1 MSELNLS
8 FHTTFSLKKED
19 ILRMIKV
26 AEEEE
31 KGVKDSQENL
41 MAKTGLGNKKVSPIK
56 SWSIRSGLVDRET
69 GKLTPQGAIA
79 RKHDPYL
86 QSPITDWLMH
96 FYLSFSDKGLETPPP
111 APADWGGWTWFV
123 YSFLPQRK
131 TFTRQELESYAGSV
145 FTKAAKNIAKD
156 LNILLR
162 AYTEPHALF
171 GCGFVKTN
179 EKDKFAV
186 SQANQPNDYLIAYLL
201 SQLWERDFGDTN
213 SIQTREIS
221 QQKLG
226 LKEVLGINADA
237 LQTILDRLEA
247 KAIIEQNRAVSPAE
261 TIRRW
266 HNPLDLL
273 KKAYIE
279 EDCFFKNEVYTV
291 RRFQSLIQ
299 KKTPFNIG
307 DQAGQLRR
315 ERIKVNCQ

>member
-1 MSELNLS
+1 MPELNLS

-69 GKLTPQGAIA
+69 GKLTSQGAIA
-79 RKHDPYL
+79 HKHDPYL

-111 APADWGGWTWFV
+111 DPADWGGWTWFV

-131 TFTRQELESYAGSV
+131 NFTRQELESYAGSV

-162 AYTEPHALF
+162 AYIEPHALF
-171 GCGFVKTN
+171 SCGFVKAI
-179 EKDKFAV
+179 EKDKFV
-186 SQANQPNDYLIAYLL
+186 VGQGNQPNDYLIAYLL
-201 SQLWERDFGDTN
+201 TQLWERDFGDTN
-213 SIQTREIS
+213 SVQTREIL

-226 LKEVLGINADA
+226 LTEVLGINADS

-261 TIRRW
+261 TVRRW

-273 KKAYIE
+273 EKAYA
-279 EDCFFKNEVYTV
+279 D
-291 RRFQSLIQ
+291 
-299 KKTPFNIG
+299 
-307 DQAGQLRR
+307 
-315 ERIKVNCQ
+315 

>member
-1 MSELNLS
+1 MPELNLS

-69 GKLTPQGAIA
+69 GKLTSQGAIA

-111 APADWGGWTWFV
+111 DPADWGGWTWFV

-131 TFTRQELESYAGSV
+131 NFTRQELESYAGSV

-162 AYTEPHALF
+162 AYIEPHALF
-171 GCGFVKTN
+171 GCGFVKAI
-179 EKDKFAV
+179 EKDKFV
-186 SQANQPNDYLIAYLL
+186 VGQGNQPNDYLIAYLL
-201 SQLWERDFGDTN
+201 TQLWERDFGDTN
-213 SIQTREIS
+213 SVQTREIL

-226 LKEVLGINADA
+226 LTEVLGINADSV
-237 LQTILDRLEA
+237 QTTLDRLEA

-261 TIRRW
+261 TVRRW

-273 KKAYIE
+273 EKAYA
-279 EDCFFKNEVYTV
+279 D
-291 RRFQSLIQ
+291 
-299 KKTPFNIG
+299 
-307 DQAGQLRR
+307 
-315 ERIKVNCQ
+315 

>member
-19 ILRMIKV
+19 ILRIVKV

-41 MAKTGLGNKKVSPIK
+41 MAKTGLGNKKVGPIK

-96 FYLSFSDKGLETPPP
+96 FYLSFSDKGLATPPSDP
-111 APADWGGWTWFV
+111 AEWGGWTWFI

-131 TFTRQELESYAGSV
+131 NFTRQELESYAGSV

-171 GCGFVKTN
+171 GCGFVKAIK
-179 EKDKFAV
+179 KDKF
-186 SQANQPNDYLIAYLL
+186 
-201 SQLWERDFGDTN
+201 
-213 SIQTREIS
+213 
-221 QQKLG
+221 
-226 LKEVLGINADA
+226 
-237 LQTILDRLEA
+237 
-247 KAIIEQNRAVSPAE
+247 
-261 TIRRW
+261 
-266 HNPLDLL
+266 
-273 KKAYIE
+273 
-279 EDCFFKNEVYTV
+279 
-291 RRFQSLIQ
+291 
-299 KKTPFNIG
+299 
-307 DQAGQLRR
+307 
-315 ERIKVNCQ
+315 IK

>member
-1 MSELNLS
+1 MSEFNLS
-8 FHTTFSLKKED
+8 FHGTFALKKED

-26 AEEEE
+26 AEEE
-31 KGVKDSQENL
+31 KGADDTKQNL
-41 MAKTGLGNKKVSPIK
+41 MSRTGLGNEKVLRIK
-56 SWSIRSGLVDRET
+56 GWSILSGLVDKET

-111 APADWGGWTWFV
+111 DPAEWGGWTWFV

-131 TFTRQELESYAGSV
+131 TFSRQELESYAGSV

-171 GCGFVKTN
+171 GCGFVKAT
-179 EKDKFAV
+179 EKDKFVVA
-186 SQANQPNDYLIAYLL
+186 QANQPNEYLIAYLL
-201 SQLWERDFGDTN
+201 TQLWERDFGDTN
-213 SIQTREIS
+213 SVQTREIL

-226 LKEVLGINADA
+226 LTEVLGINADSI
-237 LQTILDRLEA
+237 QTILDRLEA

-261 TIRRW
+261 TVRRW

-273 KKAYIE
+273 EKAYA
-279 EDCFFKNEVYTV
+279 D
-291 RRFQSLIQ
+291 
-299 KKTPFNIG
+299 
-307 DQAGQLRR
+307 
-315 ERIKVNCQ
+315 

>member
-1 MSELNLS
+1 MPELNLS

-69 GKLTPQGAIA
+69 GKLTSQGAIA

-111 APADWGGWTWFV
+111 DPADWGGWTWFV

-131 TFTRQELESYAGSV
+131 NFTRQELESYAGSV

-162 AYTEPHALF
+162 AYIEPHALF
-171 GCGFVKTN
+171 GCGFVKAI
-179 EKDKFAV
+179 EKDKFV
-186 SQANQPNDYLIAYLL
+186 VGQGNQPNDYLIAYLL
-201 SQLWERDFGDTN
+201 TQLWERDFGDTN
-213 SIQTREIS
+213 SVQTREIL

-226 LKEVLGINADA
+226 LTEVLGINADS

-261 TIRRW
+261 TVRRW

-273 KKAYIE
+273 EKAYA
-279 EDCFFKNEVYTV
+279 D
-291 RRFQSLIQ
+291 
-299 KKTPFNIG
+299 
-307 DQAGQLRR
+307 
-315 ERIKVNCQ
+315 

>member
-8 FHTTFSLKKED
+8 FHATFALKKED
-19 ILRMIKV
+19 VLRIIK
-26 AEEEE
+26 AAEEE
-31 KGVKDSQENL
+31 KGLDDSRDNL
-41 MAKTGLGNKKVSPIK
+41 VIRIGMGAPKVGALKT
-56 SWSIRSGLVDRET
+56 WATRSGLVDDI
-69 GKLTPQGAIA
+69 KLTPQGAIA

-96 FYLSFSDKGLETPPP
+96 FYLSFSDKGLATPPP
-111 APADWGGWTWFV
+111 DAAEWGGWTWFV

-131 TFTRQELESYAGSV
+131 TFSRQELESYAGSV
-145 FTKAAKNIAKD
+145 FIKAAKNIAKD

-171 GCGFVKTN
+171 GCGFVKAT

-186 SQANQPNDYLIAYLL
+186 GQANQPNDYLIAYLL

-213 SIQTREIS
+213 SIQTREIL

-261 TIRRW
+261 TVRRW

-273 KKAYIE
+273 EKAYAE
-279 EDCFFKNEVYTV
+279 
-291 RRFQSLIQ
+291 
-299 KKTPFNIG
+299 
-307 DQAGQLRR
+307 
-315 ERIKVNCQ
+315 

>member
-1 MSELNLS
+1 MPEFNLS
-8 FHTTFSLKKED
+8 FHGTFALKKED
-19 ILRMIKV
+19 ILRMLKV
-26 AEEEE
+26 AEEE
-31 KGVKDSQENL
+31 KGADDNKQNL
-41 MAKTGLGNKKVSPIK
+41 MSRTGLGNEKVLRIK
-56 SWSIRSGLVDRET
+56 AWSIRSGLVDRET

-96 FYLSFSDKGLETPPP
+96 FYLSFSDKGLATPPP
-111 APADWGGWTWFV
+111 DPAEWGGWTWFV

-171 GCGFVKTN
+171 GCGFVKAI

-186 SQANQPNDYLIAYLL
+186 GQANQPNDYLIAYLL

-213 SIQTREIS
+213 SVQTREIL
-221 QQKLG
+221 QQTLG
-226 LKEVLGINADA
+226 LTEVLGINADS

-261 TIRRW
+261 TVRRW

-273 KKAYIE
+273 EKA
-279 EDCFFKNEVYTV
+279 
-291 RRFQSLIQ
+291 L
-299 KKTPFNIG
+299 KTFDLWIS
-307 DQAGQLRR
+307 QFIFA
-315 ERIKVNCQ
+315 

>member
-1 MSELNLS
+1 MAELNLS
-8 FHTTFSLKKED
+8 FHATFALKKAD
-19 ILRMIKV
+19 VLRIIK
-26 AEEEE
+26 AAEEE
-31 KGVKDSQENL
+31 KGLDDSRDNL
-41 MAKTGLGNKKVSPIK
+41 VARTGMGAPKVGALKT
-56 SWSIRSGLVDRET
+56 WATRSGLVDNV
-69 GKLTPQGAIA
+69 KLTPQGAIA

-96 FYLSFSDKGLETPPP
+96 FYLSFSDKGLATPPP
-111 APADWGGWTWFV
+111 DPAEWGGWTWFV

-171 GCGFVKTN
+171 GCGFVNAT

-186 SQANQPNDYLIAYLL
+186 GQANQPNDYLIAYLL

-213 SIQTREIS
+213 SIQTREIL

-226 LKEVLGINADA
+226 LKEILGINADS

-261 TIRRW
+261 TVRRW

-273 KKAYIE
+273 EKAYAE
-279 EDCFFKNEVYTV
+279 
-291 RRFQSLIQ
+291 
-299 KKTPFNIG
+299 
-307 DQAGQLRR
+307 
-315 ERIKVNCQ
+315 

>member
-1 MSELNLS
+1 MSEFNLS
-8 FHTTFSLKKED
+8 FHGTFALKKED

-26 AEEEE
+26 AEEE
-31 KGVKDSQENL
+31 KGADDNKQNL
-41 MAKTGLGNKKVSPIK
+41 MSRTGLGNEKVLRIK
-56 SWSIRSGLVDRET
+56 AWSIRSGLVDRET

-86 QSPITDWLMH
+86 QSPVTDWLMH

-111 APADWGGWTWFV
+111 DPVDWGGWTWFV

-131 TFTRQELESYAGSV
+131 NFTRQELESYAGSV

-162 AYTEPHALF
+162 AYIEPHAIF

-179 EKDKFAV
+179 EKDKFVVA
-186 SQANQPNDYLIAYLL
+186 QANQPNDYLIAYLL
-201 SQLWERDFGDTN
+201 TQLWERDFGDTN

-261 TIRRW
+261 TVRRW
-266 HNPLDLL
+266 HNPVDLL
-273 KKAYIE
+273 EKAYAE
-279 EDCFFKNEVYTV
+279 
-291 RRFQSLIQ
+291 
-299 KKTPFNIG
+299 
-307 DQAGQLRR
+307 
-315 ERIKVNCQ
+315 

>member
-131 TFTRQELESYAGSV
+131 TFSRQELESYAGSV

-261 TIRRW
+261 TVRRW

-273 KKAYIE
+273 EKAYAE
-279 EDCFFKNEVYTV
+279 
-291 RRFQSLIQ
+291 
-299 KKTPFNIG
+299 
-307 DQAGQLRR
+307 
-315 ERIKVNCQ
+315 

>member
-1 MSELNLS
+1 MPEFNLS
-8 FHTTFSLKKED
+8 FHGTFALKKED

-26 AEEEE
+26 AEEE
-31 KGVKDSQENL
+31 KGADDNKQNL
-41 MAKTGLGNKKVSPIK
+41 MSRTGLGNEKVLRIK
-56 SWSIRSGLVDRET
+56 AWSTRSGLVDRET
-69 GKLTPQGAIA
+69 GKLTSQGAIA
-79 RKHDPYL
+79 RKYDPYL

-111 APADWGGWTWFV
+111 DHADWGGWTWFV

-131 TFTRQELESYAGSV
+131 NFTRQELESYAGSV
-145 FTKAAKNIAKD
+145 FTKAPKNIAKD

-171 GCGFVKTN
+171 GCSFVQAI

-186 SQANQPNDYLIAYLL
+186 GQANQPNDYLIAFLL

-213 SIQTREIS
+213 SIQTREIL

-226 LKEVLGINADA
+226 LKEVLGINADS

-261 TIRRW
+261 TVRRW

-273 KKAYIE
+273 EKAYAE
-279 EDCFFKNEVYTV
+279 
-291 RRFQSLIQ
+291 
-299 KKTPFNIG
+299 
-307 DQAGQLRR
+307 
-315 ERIKVNCQ
+315 